1 MLALILCCW
10 AALWHS
16 SAAVESSRQQPPF
29 SASLLYVY
37 AKDSDEWSG
46 LTGKQLR
53 ANDTLLIRPGVV
65 YKVWCE
71 VLPEGWPRI
80 RSSIPNVIAYQP
92 RPLNTMA
99 HVELERDLINTL
111 KSLKDS
117 TKPAKLWC
125 DYNRGDERLQIEV
138 SLKPLVSA
146 DTACNFST
154 AAGLAVEGSSVNF
167 TCTSNS
173 GYPQPQHRC
182 ELVRAGSGFRQAARV
197 VSVTNLGLNAFVT
210 TFSVP
215 VSKDNQNASI
225 ECSVQQSIAFNSF
238 TESFNR
244 KVFPTGF
251 LRFIFASES
260 TKNCTRVLK
269 GDFGVIIRCQS
280 EGGFPETEHRC
291 WKTDTVEETEVAPF
305 MAKFQ
310 DASYITEMA
319 FNNTWADQGGTVT
332 CVLRQG
338 RFYAKRFSLRIPD
351 FKQSVKN
358 CTFSR
363 VKGGLQVTCFTGRG
377 LPPSRHGC
385 TVRSNSTEAQLLM
398 SNQTI
403 RKSGTQTSSFFVPKG
418 KLKPGSNVTCTLEQ
432 DGYKT
437 AVFVH
442 KVPELSKSQKSC
454 RFTKSLWEVRAT
466 CEFSSGN
473 PATSSNC
480 QLLVANSS
488 VKLTLQP
495 ESEQVINEANE
506 LSSSSYLV
514 RLPGPNASHAG
525 GNIVCRVHQD
535 NLFVKTFVYRISEF
549 KPNATKEE
557 EFELRVSSQTVIT
570 LSLALVVALLL
581 VLLMSLPIHSLRR
594 CLGRKSKYTSAALC
608 ANENEVESTV
618 QLTET
623 GAKPTPHRTEAQTP
637 APDEYEIVNFRHG
650 GYRRRDDIPDIDQIS
665 MFECGY
671 SANLSNANKR
681 KSVLA
686 DALVLCQADLERRD
700 HRFSV

>member
-305 MAKFQ
+305 MAK

-398 SNQTI
+398 SNQT
-403 RKSGTQTSSFFVPKG
+403 
-418 KLKPGSNVTCTLEQ
+418 
-432 DGYKT
+432 
-437 AVFVH
+437 
-442 KVPELSKSQKSC
+442 SC

-495 ESEQVINEANE
+495 ESEQQVINEANE

-535 NLFVKTFVYRISEF
+535 NLFVKTFVYRIS

-570 LSLALVVALLL
+570 LSLALVVAMLL

-623 GAKPTPHRTEAQTP
+623 GAKPTPHRTETQTP

>member
-1 MLALILCCW
+1 GLELFHGREKDFVEFVLLFSKQQGMLALILCCW

-99 HVELERDLINTL
+99 HVELERNLISTL
-111 KSLKDS
+111 KSPKDS

-125 DYNRGDERLQIEV
+125 DYDRGDERLRIEV

-197 VSVTNLGLNAFVT
+197 VSVTNLGLNAVVT

-291 WKTDTVEETEVAPF
+291 WKTDTVEETEVAPL
-305 MAKFQ
+305 MAK

-363 VKGGLQVTCFTGRG
+363 LKGGLQVTCFTGRG

-398 SNQTI
+398 SNQT
-403 RKSGTQTSSFFVPKG
+403 
-418 KLKPGSNVTCTLEQ
+418 
-432 DGYKT
+432 
-437 AVFVH
+437 
-442 KVPELSKSQKSC
+442 
-454 RFTKSLWEVRAT
+454 
-466 CEFSSGN
+466 
-473 PATSSNC
+473 
-480 QLLVANSS
+480 LLVANSS

-495 ESEQVINEANE
+495 ESEQQVINEADE

-570 LSLALVVALLL
+570 LSLALVVAMLL

-623 GAKPTPHRTEAQTP
+623 GAKPTPHRTETQPP